1 MAAYDSESSMSSDVS
16 STQKFD
22 PGLGIHFDP
31 QGFQFTYDVGVFGPP
46 KVELRRLDAIRAS
59 LHDPQCSGPDPVY
72 AIAMGVGRDEH
83 IAELKRRMLLYGVV
97 AYAKGRLGNGPVR
110 SQGHIHAIAP
120 HCGWSTPELVE
131 IWEGKAIVYLQKVVA
146 DDPEYCVAIE
156 AGPGDL
162 VVIPP
167 SWAHC
172 IINADPESE
181 MVFGAFCDR
190 EYAFVY
196 DDVRRRGGLAWFAQ
210 FGSDNKI
217 EWVPNPAYST
227 SALTVRSA
235 RNYPEFRLD
244 GERPIYEQFAT
255 DPKRLQ
261 WVSEPAIYADL
272 WENFQP

>member
-1 MAAYDSESSMSSDVS
+1 MSSDVP

-31 QGFQFTYDVGVFGPP
+31 QGFRFTYDAGVFGPP

-83 IAELKRRMLLYGVV
+83 AVELKRRMLLYGVV

-131 IWEGKAIVYLQKVVA
+131 IWEGNAIVYLQKVVA
-146 DDPEYCVAIE
+146 DDPEYCVALE

-210 FGSDNKI
+210 FGSENKI
-217 EWVPNPAYST
+217 EWIPNPSYRR
-227 SALTVRSA
+227 SALTIRSA
-235 RNYPEFRLD
+235 RSYPEFRLD
-244 GERPIYEQFAT
+244 RDRPIYEQFAK

>member
-1 MAAYDSESSMSSDVS
+1 MNSDVS
-16 STQKFD
+16 STRKFD

-31 QGFQFTYDVGVFGPP
+31 QGFQFTYDADVFGPP
-46 KVELRRLDAIRAS
+46 NAELRRLDAIRAS
-59 LHDPQCSGPDPVY
+59 LQDPQCSGPDPVY
-72 AIAMGVGRDEH
+72 AIAMGVGRSEH
-83 IAELKRRMLLYGVV
+83 EAELKRRILLYGVV

-110 SQGHIHAIAP
+110 SQGHIHAVAP

-172 IINADPESE
+172 IINADQERE

-196 DDVRRRGGLAWFAQ
+196 DEVRRRAGLAWFAKY
-210 FGSDNKI
+210 GSDNKI
-217 EWVPNPAYST
+217 EWIPNPAYST
-227 SALTVRSA
+227 STLTVRSA
-235 RNYPEFRLD
+235 RKYPEFRLD
-244 GERPIYEQFAT
+244 GERAIYEQFAI
-255 DPKRLQ
+255 DPDRLQ
-261 WVSEPAIYADL
+261 WVSEPAIYEKL